1 MSALYEWYIQRRR
14 GDRPTTGRK
23 LHHYCVV
30 EDGLYVDPETGL
42 VKGRHL
48 ELDRNVNG
56 HYSPIYYYNRSWR
69 FIGLFNLFDIDFRD
83 QVTVLR
89 CFEALE
95 KAWEEVKQ
103 NYTRVYFLSQKL
115 LLQEICNR
123 LDIASTQPA
132 KRPIS
137 DLRRYKAQIAIFNDL
152 WNIYIS

>member
-1 MSALYEWYIQRRR
+1 MCALYEWYIRRRR
-14 GDRPTTGRK
+14 GNRPDRR

-30 EDGLYVDPETGL
+30 EDGLYIDPETGQ

-83 QVTVLR
+83 QVVVLR
-89 CFEALE
+89 CFEGLE
-95 KAWEEVKQ
+95 KAWEEVKT

-123 LDIASTQPA
+123 LDIASTQPT

-137 DLRRYKAQIAIFNDL
+137 DLRRYNAQIAILNDL
-152 WNIYIS
+152 WTIYIS